1 VRPTHLLLL
10 DYRWFVK
17 KKMEVQEERE
27 RSIATDGNSDIKSK
41 SLEEGSAGTIAG
53 VEVVNHSSSS
63 SSSSSSR

>member
-1 VRPTHLLLL
+1 MRPIHLLLL

-17 KKMEVQEERE
+17 KRMEEQAGKE

-41 SLEEGSAGTIAG
+41 SPEEGSGGTIAG

-63 SSSSSSR
+63 SR